1 MATTTG
7 SAAPGAPPAADHG
20 TVAARHPAGPTPAGT
35 ESLAA
40 AAPASRRGVRPPRVR
55 RSAAAARAR
64 GAAEAAATLDS
75 RERLRR
81 LADLVRG
88 GAGDAQRAEFIE
100 AAIAE
105 CLEEAKAAPAADRW
119 LSGEAATWALA
130 WMARARRAGGSAGGL
145 LERLVGE
152 ARAAEPLLAEG
163 DTLPARFVLT
173 LARLFRDIEACGRLE
188 PAASAVVAAEIER
201 LTSPRGVLNLAGGS
215 SMVDRVARW
224 TAFRELALTTGEP
237 AWDETTESRWREAAT
252 TALRLL
258 GREGRRIVSGGLMP
272 SRSTALLLGSLADL
286 GGKRRRTVEAL
297 LAKPRGRRRSKIAG
311 PGCLRRDLLDADA
324 AVAIMRS
331 GWEGNA
337 LRVLLDFRQAV
348 PHLELAVGDRLVVEG
363 PWQWSVAAG
372 ADTLDVE
379 GPWRVECWESDRR
392 ASFLELAAPLSGGR
406 QFERQ
411 VVMLPTER
419 VVLLADAIT
428 TPGRPAATP
437 GGNPESNGH
446 ASAAHLRYGS
456 SLRLA
461 AGIEADPAEETRE
474 VFVFDTRMRMMAL
487 PLALPEW
494 RVGRGGRLEATAAG
508 LSLTQE
514 TAGTRLY
521 APVWLDCDPDRIGGP
536 LTWRQLTVAD
546 SRINLPPWQATG
558 FRVQAGLE
566 QWLVYRS
573 LDAPRNRTLLGCNV
587 SCDFLL
593 GRVKPRGEVARV
605 LEIQ

>member
-7 SAAPGAPPAADHG
+7 STAPGAPSDHGKVATRPAAIPES
-20 TVAARHPAGPTPAGT
+20 VAAASR
-35 ESLAA
+35 
-40 AAPASRRGVRPPRVR
+40 ASRRGLPPPRVKR
-55 RSAAAARAR
+55 TAAAARVR
-64 GAAEAAATLDS
+64 GAAEAAATLDT
-75 RERLRR
+75 RDRLRR

-100 AAIAE
+100 AAISE
-105 CLEEAKAAPAADRW
+105 CLDEAKAGPATDRW
-119 LSGEAATWALA
+119 LSCEAASWALA

-152 ARAAEPLLAEG
+152 ARTAEPLLADG
-163 DTLPARFVLT
+163 DTLPARFVLA
-173 LARLFRDIEACGRLE
+173 LARLFGDIEACGRLE

-201 LTSPRGVLNLAGGS
+201 LTSARGVLSLAGGGG
-215 SMVDRVARW
+215 MVDRVARW
-224 TAFRELALTTGEP
+224 TAFRELALATGGP
-237 AWDETTESRWREAAT
+237 AWTETAESRWREAAT

-258 GREGRRIVSGGLMP
+258 GREGRWIVSGGLMP
-272 SRSTALLLGSLADL
+272 SRSTALLLDSLADL
-286 GGKRRRTVEAL
+286 GGKRRHTVESLRAGRRV
-297 LAKPRGRRRSKIAG
+297 KPRGRRRSRNPG
-311 PGCLRRDLLDADA
+311 PRCLRRDLLDPDA

-331 GWEGNA
+331 GWEGDA
-337 LRVLLDFRQAV
+337 LRVLLDYRQTM
-348 PHLELAVGDRLVVEG
+348 PHLEIAVGDRLVVEG

-372 ADTLDVE
+372 ADTLDLE

-392 ASFLELAAPLSGGR
+392 ASFLELAAPLTGGR

-428 TPGRPAATP
+428 APGRPVPAS
-437 GGNPESNGH
+437 GGHAESNGH
-446 ASAAHLRYGS
+446 ASGAQLRYGS
-456 SLRLA
+456 SLRLT

-474 VFVFDTRMRMMAL
+474 VLMFDTRMRMMAL

-521 APVWLDCDPDRIGGP
+521 APLWLDCDPARIGGP

-546 SRINLPPWQATG
+546 SRINLPPWQAVG